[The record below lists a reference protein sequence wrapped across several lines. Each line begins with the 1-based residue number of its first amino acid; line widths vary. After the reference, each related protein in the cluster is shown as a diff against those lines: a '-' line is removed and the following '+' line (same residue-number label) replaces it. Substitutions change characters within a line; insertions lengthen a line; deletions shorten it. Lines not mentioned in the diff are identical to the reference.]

1 MKRFFSRAAVAGLS
15 AALVAGVALVAAP
28 AANAAQIGTLTFN
41 GLTGKGVTFTALTSG
56 ACAAPA
62 TNFQIGVT
70 GGNLPAAPTNITG
83 NTSGGLVSGFNTG
96 PFTAP
101 FSFTLDGYATNNG
114 LTTLGDGTYTVTL
127 RCRDSI
133 VSTSLG
139 DYVGTFTVAGAV
151 VTPAVPAAPVTT
163 TTTVV
168 SASPAAGSTTL
179 PATFTAS
186 VSPAAAV
193 GTVQFSVDGALLG
206 SPVVLTAGSA
216 TSPATGLL
224 TAGNHNVVA
233 TYSGAFVAPGTTY
246 SGSTSAT
253 FVYAVTQPTGTST
266 TNLTLASATVAYPA
280 SNLATATVSSAS
292 GTINAGTVQFKVDG
306 VNYGAPVTVSA
317 TGVATSAISQNVQA
331 AAYSVTAVYSGA
343 TIAGIAVSGST
354 SPAATFTVTAPTY
367 TPDVQYIRTSVPA
380 GTLVIS
386 TPYTGSNPLDLG
398 PMVLNATATEYK
410 STGAFTGIQVTDTR
424 AGNLPYTLSALASDL
439 AKGGVVTPGVNERI
453 SGQNVGLTGLTLTS
467 TNATPGTFLGG
478 VAAGGSTTGQNLT
491 GFDNPAASHVLAGS
505 AGSLGLG
512 TTSKTVLHANSGLGT
527 TVTAGTLTIT
537 APTNTVD
544 GTYTGTVTFT
554 IIGS

>member
-1 MKRFFSRAAVAGLS
+1 
-15 AALVAGVALVAAP
+15 
-28 AANAAQIGTLTFN
+28 
-41 GLTGKGVTFTALTSG
+41 
-56 ACAAPA
+56 
-62 TNFQIGVT
+62 
-70 GGNLPAAPTNITG
+70 
-83 NTSGGLVSGFNTG
+83 
-96 PFTAP
+96 
-101 FSFTLDGYATNNG
+101 
-114 LTTLGDGTYTVTL
+114 
-127 RCRDSI
+127 
-133 VSTSLG
+133 
-139 DYVGTFTVAGAV
+139 
-151 VTPAVPAAPVTT
+151 
-163 TTTVV
+163 
-168 SASPAAGSTTL
+168 
-179 PATFTAS
+179 
-186 VSPAAAV
+186 
-193 GTVQFSVDGALLG
+193 
-206 SPVVLTAGSA
+206 
-216 TSPATGLL
+216 
-224 TAGNHNVVA
+224 
-233 TYSGAFVAPGTTY
+233 
-246 SGSTSAT
+246 
-253 FVYAVTQPTGTST
+253 
-266 TNLTLASATVAYPA
+266 
-280 SNLATATVSSAS
+280 
-292 GTINAGTVQFKVDG
+292 VDG